1 MKKRL
6 LSGVMVVMMVA
17 SIMTGCGDAK
27 KDVSANADSD
37 TKVEA
42 VATTESDE
50 GVSEETTEKEVN
62 KLPESTVSR
71 EEIQQ
76 FLNEKVHTA
85 GYVTFEELTGGKTEE
100 ELKSE
105 MDAINDPS
113 FTKDMKQLIEMY
125 NNEHKWHI
133 VACVRDDGDD
143 ELGYYC
149 SDDGKILSEVEPCTK
164 EIDSLDTHKDRTWET
179 VDRNGEEWTKI
190 TITFKDDLE
199 DSIFYERTWSGRT
212 IELVISPKLDE
223 VEFDGVHYTYVAK

>member
-6 LSGVMVVMMVA
+6 LSGVMAVMMVA
-17 SIMTGCGDAK
+17 SIMTGCGNAK
-27 KDVSANADSD
+27 KDVSSNADSD

-50 GVSEETTEKEVN
+50 GVSEETTEQEVN

-105 MDAINDPS
+105 MDDINDPS
-113 FTKDMKQLIEMY
+113 FITNIKPLIEMY
-125 NNEHKWHI
+125 HNEHKWHI
-133 VACVRDDGDD
+133 AACVRDDGDD

-164 EIDSLDTHKDRTWET
+164 DIEYSYLCKDRTWET

-199 DSIFYERTWSGRT
+199 DDIFYERTWSGRT